1 MAILRSTQVQGKLE
15 VINNDLYV
23 TGSGKLIH
31 GNLAGTASVAE
42 GLDPTKD
49 IVIGSTEATHSLTV
63 NGDLKVT
70 GDVVY
75 TGTENLRVKD
85 KNIDLNV
92 DDKGNAASTR
102 AGADG
107 AGITVRA
114 TSATGQNEDV
124 KLVYDSTKNAWTSN
138 VPFDVTV
145 EGTVDSAKTAET
157 ASKVVHTLRNG
168 TGISTFTFDGSGE
181 ATVSVDDKYI
191 QGVKVTAATNAD
203 NATTAGTASKTVGKL
218 TAGDNVKF
226 ADAEGQAVTEFD
238 GSKNVTVKVD
248 LTGITT
254 NVTAVAEKVTAL
266 EEKVDATKAATD
278 SALATAKTELEGK
291 IDKKVSSVKP
301 GSAINVTG
309 TTTAPTVSVK
319 LAETQGNVQ
328 LDVTNGLK
336 ANLSADAA
344 LSTTSEN
351 PVQNKVVTEKINALW
366 EKQFPIS
373 VTAGAKDNT
382 YEFDGNEHIVTVNWT
397 AINGTASA
405 VSISD
410 GTTNKPAG
418 SGKNGSAT
426 FAKRS
431 QGTTKYTVTAT
442 IDGKT
447 YTADVSANAYLP
459 QFAGTSTAATAADL
473 NVVGLAIKQ
482 KSIKGEPGI
491 TVKAPTGGD
500 KYVWF
505 CVPSGVSISKVT
517 SAGFGTNLKTVET
530 KKATIGGKEY
540 SYNCYRGVGLQTT
553 AMTYVIS

>member
-15 VINNDLYV
+15 VIDNDLYV
-23 TGSGKLIH
+23 TGSGSLIH
-31 GNLAGTASVAE
+31 GNLAGKASVAE

-92 DDKGNAASTR
+92 DGAGNAASTR
-102 AGADG
+102 ADANG
-107 AGITVRA
+107 AGITVKA
-114 TSATGQNEDV
+114 TDGDV
-124 KLVYDSTKNAWTSN
+124 TLVYDHTKNAWTSN
-138 VPFDVTV
+138 VPFDVAV

-157 ASKVVHTLRNG
+157 ASKVAHTLSNG
-168 TGISTFTFDGSGE
+168 TGISTFTFDGSAE
-181 ATVSVDDKYI
+181 AVVSVDDAHI
-191 QGVKVTAATNAD
+191 QGVKVNAAANAD
-203 NATTAGTASKTVGKL
+203 TATTAETASKTVGKL
-218 TAGDNVKF
+218 TAAGDVKF
-226 ADAEGQAVTEFD
+226 TGAGGEPVTEFD

-248 LTGITT
+248 LTGITGS
-254 NVTAVAEKVTAL
+254 VTAVTEKVTTL
-266 EEKVDATKAATD
+266 EATVDANKTATD
-278 SALATAKTELEGK
+278 SALQGLEGK
-291 IDKKVSSVKP
+291 IDKKVSSINP

-309 TTTAPTVSVK
+309 TTTPTVSVK

-328 LDVTNGLK
+328 LDVTDGLK

-351 PVQNKVVTEKINALW
+351 PVQNKVVTEKINVLW

-382 YEFDGNEHIVTVNWT
+382 YEFDGNEHMVTVNWT

-418 SGKNGSAT
+418 SGKDGSVT
-426 FAKRS
+426 FTKSS
-431 QGTTKYTVTAT
+431 QGTTTYTVTAT
-442 IDGKT
+442 IDGKP
-447 YTADVSANAYLP
+447 YTATVYANAYLP

-473 NVVGLAIKQ
+473 NVVELAIKKQ
-482 KSIKGEPGI
+482 NLKAQQI
-491 TVKAPTGGD
+491 TVNAPTGED

-505 CVPSGVSISKVT
+505 CVPSRVTISKVT
-517 SAGFGTNLKTVET
+517 TAGFGVNLKTVET

>member
-15 VINNDLYV
+15 VIDNDLYV

-49 IVIGSTEATHSLTV
+49 IVIGSTAATHSLTV

-85 KNIDLNV
+85 KNIELNV
-92 DDKGNAASTR
+92 DGTGSAASNR
-102 AGADG
+102 VGADG
-107 AGITVRA
+107 AGITVKA
-114 TSATGQNEDV
+114 TDGDV
-124 KLVYDSTKNAWTSN
+124 TLVYDNTKKAWTSN
-138 VPFDVTV
+138 VPFDVKV

-157 ASKVVHTLRNG
+157 ASKVAHTLRNG
-168 TGISTFTFDGSGE
+168 TGISTFTFDGSNE
-181 ATVSVDDKYI
+181 AAVSVDDTYI
-191 QGVKVTAATNAD
+191 QGVKVNAATNAD

-226 ADAEGQAVTEFD
+226 TGAGGEPVTEFD
-238 GSKNVTVKVD
+238 GSKSVVVRVD
-248 LTGITT
+248 LTGVSGSVAA
-254 NVTAVAEKVTAL
+254 VTEKVTTL
-266 EEKVDATKAATD
+266 EAKVDANKVATD
-278 SALATAKTELEGK
+278 TALQGLEGK
-291 IDKKVSSVKP
+291 INGKVSSVNP

-309 TTTAPTVSVK
+309 TTTPTVSVK

-336 ANLSADAA
+336 ANLNADAA

-373 VTAGAKDNT
+373 VTAKAEGNT
-382 YEFDGNEHIVTVNWT
+382 YEFDGNEHTVTVKWE

-410 GTTNKPAG
+410 GTTSKPAG
-418 SGKNGSAT
+418 SGKNGSVT
-426 FAKRS
+426 FTKSS

-447 YTADVSANAYLP
+447 YTATVSANAYLP
-459 QFAGTSTAATAADL
+459 QFAGTSTAATVADL
-473 NVVGLAIKQ
+473 NVAGLAIKKQ
-482 KSIKGEPGI
+482 NLKAQQI
-491 TVKAPTGGD
+491 TVNAPTGED

-505 CVPSGVSISKVT
+505 CVPSGVTISKVT
-517 SAGFGTNLKTVET
+517 SAGFGVNLKTVET
-530 KKATIGGKEY
+530 KKATVGGKEY
-540 SYNCYRGVGLQTT
+540 NYSCYRGVGLQTT

>member
-15 VINNDLYV
+15 VIDNDLYV
-23 TGSGKLIH
+23 TGSGSLIH

-102 AGADG
+102 ADANR
-107 AGITVRA
+107 AGITVKA
-114 TSATGQNEDV
+114 TDGDV
-124 KLVYDSTKNAWTSN
+124 TLVYDDTKKAWTSN

-145 EGTVDSAKTAET
+145 GGTVDSAKTADT
-157 ASKVVHTLRNG
+157 ASRVAHTLKNG
-168 TGISTFTFDGSGE
+168 TGISTFTFDGSAE
-181 ATVSVDDKYI
+181 ATVSVDDTHI
-191 QGVKVTAATNAD
+191 QGVKVNAAENAD
-203 NATTAGTASKTVGKL
+203 NATTADTASKTVGKL

-226 ADAEGQAVTEFD
+226 TETGGQAVTEFD
-238 GSKNVTVKVD
+238 GSKNVTVNVD
-248 LTGITT
+248 LTG
-254 NVTAVAEKVTAL
+254 VSSSFAAVAEVVTAL
-266 EEKVDATKAATD
+266 DAKVDANKTATNT
-278 SALATAKTELEGK
+278 ALLGLEGK
-291 IDKKVSSVKP
+291 IDKKVSSVNP

-309 TTTAPTVSVK
+309 TTTTPTVSVK

-328 LDVTNGLK
+328 LDVTDGLK

-382 YEFDGNEHIVTVNWT
+382 YEFDGNGHLVTVNWT

-410 GTTNKPAG
+410 GTTSKPAG
-418 SGKNGSAT
+418 SGKNGSVT
-426 FAKRS
+426 FTKSS
-431 QGTTKYTVTAT
+431 QGTTTYTVTAT
-442 IDGKT
+442 IDGKP
-447 YTADVSANAYLP
+447 YTAKVSANAYLP

-473 NVVGLAIKQ
+473 NVVELAIKKQ
-482 KSIKGEPGI
+482 SIKGEPGI
-491 TVKAPTGGD
+491 TVNAPTGED

-505 CVPSGVSISKVT
+505 CVPSGVTISKVT

>member
-15 VINNDLYV
+15 VIDNDLYV
-23 TGSGKLIH
+23 TGSGSLIH

-49 IVIGSTEATHSLTV
+49 IVIGSTAATHSLTV

-85 KNIDLNV
+85 KNIELNV
-92 DDKGNAASTR
+92 DDTGSAASTR
-102 AGADG
+102 AGANG
-107 AGITVRA
+107 AGITVKA
-114 TSATGQNEDV
+114 TDGDV
-124 KLVYDSTKNAWTSN
+124 TLEYDDTKKAWTSN
-138 VPFDVTV
+138 VPFDVAV
-145 EGTVDSAKTAET
+145 GGTVDSAKTAET
-157 ASKVVHTLRNG
+157 ASKVAHTLKNG
-168 TGISTFTFDGSGE
+168 TGISTFTFDGSAE
-181 ATVSVDDKYI
+181 AMVSVDDTYI
-191 QGVKVTAATNAD
+191 QGVKVNAATNAD

-218 TAGDNVKF
+218 TAAGDVKF
-226 ADAEGQAVTEFD
+226 TDVEGQAVTEFD

-248 LTGITT
+248 LTG
-254 NVTAVAEKVTAL
+254 VTGDVAAVAEKVTTL
-266 EEKVDATKAATD
+266 EAKVDANKTAADT
-278 SALATAKTELEGK
+278 ALLGLEGK
-291 IDKKVSSVKP
+291 INEKVSSVNP

-309 TTTAPTVSVK
+309 TTTPTVSVK

-382 YEFDGNEHIVTVNWT
+382 YEFDGNEHLVTVNWT

-410 GTTNKPAG
+410 GTTSKPAG
-418 SGKNGSAT
+418 SGKNGSVT
-426 FAKRS
+426 FTKSS
-431 QGTTKYTVTAT
+431 QGTTTYTVTAT
-442 IDGKT
+442 IDGKP
-447 YTADVSANAYLP
+447 YTAKVSANAYLP

-473 NVVGLAIKQ
+473 NVVGLAIKKQ
-482 KSIKGEPGI
+482 NIKGQI
-491 TVKAPTGGD
+491 TVNAPTGED
-500 KYVWF
+500 KYIWF
-505 CVPSGVSISKVT
+505 CVPSGVTISKVT

-530 KKATIGGKEY
+530 KKATVGGKEY
-540 SYNCYRGVGLQTT
+540 NYSCYRGVGLQTT
-553 AMTYVIS
+553 AMTYEIS

>member
-75 TGTENLRVKD
+75 TGAENLRVKD

-107 AGITVRA
+107 AGITVKA
-114 TSATGQNEDV
+114 TDGDV
-124 KLVYDSTKNAWTSN
+124 TLVYDHTKNAWTSN

-157 ASKVVHTLRNG
+157 ASKVAHTLKNG
-168 TGISTFTFDGSGE
+168 TGISNFTFDGSAE
-181 ATVSVDDKYI
+181 ATVSVNDTYI
-191 QGVKVTAATNAD
+191 QGVKVNAAANAD
-203 NATTAGTASKTVGKL
+203 TATTAGTASKTVGKL
-218 TAGDNVKF
+218 TAAGDVKF
-226 ADAEGQAVTEFD
+226 TDTEGQAVTEFD

-248 LTGITT
+248 LKGVTDS
-254 NVTAVAEKVTAL
+254 VTAVTEKVTTL
-266 EEKVDATKAATD
+266 EAKVDANKTATD
-278 SALATAKTELEGK
+278 TALLGLEDK
-291 IDKKVSSVKP
+291 INEKVSSVNP

-309 TTTAPTVSVK
+309 TTTPTVSVK

-382 YEFDGNEHIVTVNWT
+382 YEFDGNEHMVTVNWT

-410 GTTNKPAG
+410 GTTSKPAG

-426 FAKRS
+426 FTKSS
-431 QGTTKYTVTAT
+431 QGTTTYTVTAT
-442 IDGKT
+442 IDGKP
-447 YTADVSANAYLP
+447 YTAKVSANAYLP

-473 NVVGLAIKQ
+473 NVVGLAIKKQ
-482 KSIKGEPGI
+482 NLKAQQI
-491 TVKAPTGGD
+491 TVNAPTGED

-505 CVPSGVSISKVT
+505 CVPSGVTISKVT
-517 SAGFGTNLKTVET
+517 SAGFGVNLKTVET
-530 KKATIGGKEY
+530 KKATVGGKEY
-540 SYNCYRGVGLQTT
+540 NYSCYRGVGLQTT

>member
-15 VINNDLYV
+15 VIDNDLYV

-102 AGADG
+102 AGANG

-114 TSATGQNEDV
+114 TDGDV
-124 KLVYDSTKNAWTSN
+124 TLVYDNTKNAWTSN

-157 ASKVVHTLRNG
+157 ASKVAHTLKNG
-168 TGISTFTFDGSGE
+168 TGISTFTFDGSAE
-181 ATVSVDDKYI
+181 ATVSVDDAHI
-191 QGVKVTAATNAD
+191 RGVKVDAATNAD
-203 NATTAGTASKTVGKL
+203 NATTAETASKTVGKL
-218 TAGDNVKF
+218 KAAGDVKF
-226 ADAEGQAVTEFD
+226 TDAGGQAVTEFD
-238 GSKNVTVKVD
+238 GSKDVTVKVD
-248 LTGITT
+248 LTDVSGS
-254 NVTAVAEKVTAL
+254 VATVAGDVAAL
-266 EEKVDATKAATD
+266 EAKVDANKTATD
-278 SALATAKTELEGK
+278 TALLGLEGK
-291 IDKKVSSVKP
+291 IDKKVSSVNP
-301 GSAINVTG
+301 GSAISVTG
-309 TTTAPTVSVK
+309 TTTPTVSVK

-366 EKQFPIS
+366 EQQFPIS

-418 SGKNGSAT
+418 SGKNGSVT
-426 FAKRS
+426 FTKSS
-431 QGTTKYTVTAT
+431 QGTTTYTVTAT
-442 IDGKT
+442 IDGKP
-447 YTADVSANAYLP
+447 YTATVSANAYLP

-473 NVVGLAIKQ
+473 NVVGLAIKKQ
-482 KSIKGEPGI
+482 NLKAQQI
-491 TVKAPTGGD
+491 TVNAPTGED

-505 CVPSGVSISKVT
+505 CVPSGVTISKVT
-517 SAGFGTNLKTVET
+517 SAGFGVNLKTVET
-530 KKATIGGKEY
+530 KKATVGGKEY
-540 SYNCYRGVGLQTT
+540 NYSCYRGVGLQTT

>member
-15 VINNDLYV
+15 VIDNDLYV

-92 DDKGNAASTR
+92 DDKGNAAGTR
-102 AGADG
+102 AQANG
-107 AGITVRA
+107 AGITVKA
-114 TSATGQNEDV
+114 TDGDV
-124 KLVYDSTKNAWTSN
+124 TLVYDNTKKAWTSN

-145 EGTVDSAKTAET
+145 GGTVDSAKTAET
-157 ASKVVHTLRNG
+157 ASKVEHTLKNG
-168 TGISTFTFDGSGE
+168 TGISTFTFDGSAE
-181 ATVSVDDKYI
+181 ATVSVDDTYI
-191 QGVKVTAATNAD
+191 QGVKVDAAGNAD
-203 NATTAGTASKTVGKL
+203 TATTAGTASKTVGKL
-218 TAGDNVKF
+218 KPAGDVKF
-226 ADAEGQAVTEFD
+226 TGADGQAVTEFD

-248 LTGITT
+248 LTG
-254 NVTAVAEKVTAL
+254 VSGSVAAVAGKVTTL
-266 EEKVDATKAATD
+266 EEKVDANKSATD
-278 SALATAKTELEGK
+278 TALQTLEGK
-291 IDKKVSSVKP
+291 IDNKVGSVKP

-309 TTTAPTVSVK
+309 TTTAPIVSVK

-373 VTAGAKDNT
+373 VTASAKDNT
-382 YEFDGNEHIVTVNWT
+382 YEFDGNEHTVTVNWT

-410 GTTNKPAG
+410 GTTSKPAG
-418 SGKNGSAT
+418 SGKNGSVT
-426 FAKRS
+426 FTKSS
-431 QGTTKYTVTAT
+431 QGTTTYTVTAT
-442 IDGKT
+442 IDGKP
-447 YTADVSANAYLP
+447 YTATVSANAYLP

-473 NVVGLAIKQ
+473 NITGLAIKRRN
-482 KSIKGEPGI
+482 IKEGQI
-491 TVKAPTGGD
+491 TVNAPTGED

-505 CVPSGVSISKVT
+505 CVPSGVTISKVT
-517 SAGFGTNLKTVET
+517 SAGFGANLKTVET

>member
-15 VINNDLYV
+15 VIDNDLYV
-23 TGSGKLIH
+23 TGSGSLIH

-49 IVIGSTEATHSLTV
+49 IVIGSTAATHSLTV

-102 AGADG
+102 ADANG
-107 AGITVRA
+107 AGITVKA
-114 TSATGQNEDV
+114 TDGNVT
-124 KLVYDSTKNAWTSN
+124 LVYDHTKNAWTSN

-157 ASKVVHTLRNG
+157 ASKVAHTLKNG
-168 TGISTFTFDGSGE
+168 TGISTFTFDGSAE
-181 ATVSVDDKYI
+181 ATVSVDDSHI
-191 QGVKVTAATNAD
+191 QGIKVNAAKNAD

-218 TAGDNVKF
+218 KPAGDVKF
-226 ADAEGQAVTEFD
+226 TDADEQAVTEFD
-238 GSKNVTVKVD
+238 GSKDVTVKVD
-248 LTGITT
+248 LTDISGS
-254 NVTAVAEKVTAL
+254 VAAVAGKVTTL
-266 EEKVDATKAATD
+266 EAKVDENKAATD
-278 SALATAKTELEGK
+278 TALQGLEGE
-291 IDKKVSSVKP
+291 INGKVSSVKP

-309 TTTAPTVSVK
+309 TTTPTVSVK

-382 YEFDGNEHIVTVNWT
+382 YEFDGNEHLVTVNWT

-418 SGKNGSAT
+418 SGKNGSVT
-426 FAKRS
+426 FTKSS
-431 QGTTKYTVTAT
+431 QGTTTYTVTAT
-442 IDGKT
+442 IDGKS
-447 YTADVSANAYLP
+447 YTAKVSANAYLP

-473 NVVGLAIKQ
+473 NITGLAVKKQ
-482 KSIKGEPGI
+482 NLKVQQI
-491 TVKAPTGGD
+491 TVNAPTGED

-505 CVPSGVSISKVT
+505 CVPSGVTISKVT
-517 SAGFGTNLKTVET
+517 SAGFGVNLKTVET
-530 KKATIGGKEY
+530 KKATIGRNEY
-540 SYNCYRGVGLQTT
+540 SYSCYRGVGLQTT

>member
-15 VINNDLYV
+15 VIDNDLYV

-92 DDKGNAASTR
+92 DDKGSAASTR
-102 AGADG
+102 ADADG
-107 AGITVRA
+107 AGITVKA
-114 TSATGQNEDV
+114 TDGDV
-124 KLVYDSTKNAWTSN
+124 TLVYDHAKNAWTSN
-138 VPFDVTV
+138 VPFDVAV

-157 ASKVVHTLRNG
+157 ASKVAHTLRNG
-168 TGISTFTFDGSGE
+168 TGISTFTFDGSAE
-181 ATVSVDDKYI
+181 ATVSVDDAHIK
-191 QGVKVTAATNAD
+191 GVKVDAAANAD
-203 NATTAGTASKTVGKL
+203 NATTAETASKTVGKL
-218 TAGDNVKF
+218 TAEGDVKF
-226 ADAEGQAVTEFD
+226 TGADGQAVTEFD

-248 LTGITT
+248 LTGVSGSVAAVTEKITT
-254 NVTAVAEKVTAL
+254 L
-266 EEKVDATKAATD
+266 EAKVDANKAATD
-278 SALATAKTELEGK
+278 TALQGLEGK
-291 IDKKVSSVKP
+291 INGKVSSINP

-309 TTTAPTVSVK
+309 TTTTPTVSVK

-328 LDVTNGLK
+328 LDVTDGLK

-382 YEFDGNEHIVTVNWT
+382 YEFDGNEHLVTVNWT

-410 GTTNKPAG
+410 GTTSTPAG

-426 FAKRS
+426 FTKSS
-431 QGTTKYTVTAT
+431 QGTTTYTVTAT

-447 YTADVSANAYLP
+447 YEAKVSANAYLP

-482 KSIKGEPGI
+482 KSIKGQI
-491 TVKAPTGGD
+491 TVNAPTGED

-505 CVPSGVSISKVT
+505 CVPSGVTISKVT

-553 AMTYVIS
+553 AMTYEIS

>member
-15 VINNDLYV
+15 VIDNDLYV

-102 AGADG
+102 AGANG
-107 AGITVRA
+107 AGITVKA
-114 TSATGQNEDV
+114 TSADGQNEDV
-124 KLVYDSTKNAWTSN
+124 TLVYDSTKNAWTSN
-138 VPFDVTV
+138 VPFDVAV

-157 ASKVVHTLRNG
+157 ASKVAHTLKNG
-168 TGISTFTFDGSGE
+168 TGISTFTFDGSAE
-181 ATVSVDDKYI
+181 ATVLVDDTYI
-191 QGVKVTAATNAD
+191 QGIKVNAAENAD

-218 TAGDNVKF
+218 KAAGDVKF
-226 ADAEGQAVTEFD
+226 TDAGGQAVTEFD
-238 GSKNVTVKVD
+238 GSKDVTVKVD
-248 LTGITT
+248 LTGVSGSVAA
-254 NVTAVAEKVTAL
+254 VTEKVTTL
-266 EEKVDATKAATD
+266 EAKVDANKAATD
-278 SALATAKTELEGK
+278 TALQGLDGK
-291 IDKKVSSVKP
+291 INEKVGSINP

-309 TTTAPTVSVK
+309 TTTPTVSVK

-328 LDVTNGLK
+328 LDVTDGLK

-382 YEFDGNEHIVTVNWT
+382 YEFDGSEHLVTVNWT
-397 AINGTASA
+397 AVNGTASA

-410 GTTNKPAG
+410 GTTSKPAG
-418 SGKNGSAT
+418 SGKNGSIT
-426 FAKRS
+426 FKKSS
-431 QGTTKYTVTAT
+431 QGTTTYTVTAT

-447 YTADVSANAYLP
+447 YTANASANAYLP

-473 NVVGLAIKQ
+473 NITGLAVKKQ
-482 KSIKGEPGI
+482 NLKAQQI
-491 TVKAPTGGD
+491 TVNAPTGED

-505 CVPSGVSISKVT
+505 CVPSGVTISKVT
-517 SAGFGTNLKTVET
+517 SAGFEANLKTVET
-530 KKATIGGKEY
+530 KKATIGGQEY
-540 SYNCYRGVGLQTT
+540 SYSCYRGVGLQTT

>member
-1 MAILRSTQVQGKLE
+1 M
-15 VINNDLYV
+15 YV
-23 TGSGKLIH
+23 TGSGSLIH
-31 GNLAGTASVAE
+31 GNLAGKASVAE

-92 DDKGNAASTR
+92 DGAGNAASTR
-102 AGADG
+102 ADANG
-107 AGITVRA
+107 AGITVKA
-114 TSATGQNEDV
+114 TDGDV
-124 KLVYDSTKNAWTSN
+124 TLVYDHTKNAWTSN
-138 VPFDVTV
+138 VPFDVAV

-157 ASKVVHTLRNG
+157 ASKVAHTLSNG
-168 TGISTFTFDGSGE
+168 TGISTFTFDGSAD
-181 ATVSVDDKYI
+181 ATVQVDDSHIKGI
-191 QGVKVTAATNAD
+191 KVTNAENAD

-218 TAGDNVKF
+218 TAAGDVKF
-226 ADAEGQAVTEFD
+226 TDAEGQAVTEFD

-248 LTGITT
+248 LKG
-254 NVTAVAEKVTAL
+254 VTDSVAAVTEKVTTL
-266 EEKVDATKAATD
+266 EEKVDANKTAAD
-278 SALATAKTELEGK
+278 SALQGLEGK
-291 IDKKVSSVKP
+291 INEKVSSVNP

-309 TTTAPTVSVK
+309 TTTPTVSVK

-328 LDVTNGLK
+328 LDVTDGLK

-373 VTAGAKDNT
+373 VTAGATGNT
-382 YEFDGNEHIVTVNWT
+382 YEFDGNEHTVTVNWT

-410 GTTNKPAG
+410 GTTSKPAG
-418 SGKNGSAT
+418 SGKNGSVT
-426 FAKRS
+426 FTKSS
-431 QGTTKYTVTAT
+431 QGTTTYTVTAT
-442 IDGKT
+442 IDGKS
-447 YTADVSANAYLP
+447 YTAKVSANAWLP

-473 NVVGLAIKQ
+473 NITGLAIKQ
-482 KSIKGEPGI
+482 QNIKAQI
-491 TVKAPTGGD
+491 TVNAPTGED

-505 CVPSGVSISKVT
+505 CVPSGVTISKVT
-517 SAGFGTNLKTVET
+517 SAGFGVNLKTVET

>member
-15 VINNDLYV
+15 VIDNDLYV
-23 TGSGKLIH
+23 TGSGSLIH
-31 GNLAGTASVAE
+31 GNLAGKASVAE

-92 DDKGNAASTR
+92 DGAGNAASTR
-102 AGADG
+102 ADANG
-107 AGITVRA
+107 AGITVKA
-114 TSATGQNEDV
+114 TDGDV
-124 KLVYDSTKNAWTSN
+124 TLVYDHTKNAWTSN

-145 EGTVDSAKTAET
+145 EGTVDRAKTAET
-157 ASKVVHTLRNG
+157 ASKVAHTLSNG
-168 TGISTFTFDGSGE
+168 TGISTFTFDGSAD
-181 ATVSVDDKYI
+181 ATVQVDDSYI
-191 QGVKVTAATNAD
+191 KGIKVTNAENAD

-218 TAGDNVKF
+218 TAAGDVKF
-226 ADAEGQAVTEFD
+226 TGAGGEPVTEFD

-248 LTGITT
+248 LTG
-254 NVTAVAEKVTAL
+254 VTDSVATVTEKVTTL
-266 EEKVDATKAATD
+266 EAKIDENKTATD
-278 SALATAKTELEGK
+278 SALQGLEGK
-291 IDKKVSSVKP
+291 INKKVDSVKP

-309 TTTAPTVSVK
+309 TTTPVVSVK

-373 VTAGAKDNT
+373 VTAEAKDNT
-382 YEFDGNEHIVTVNWT
+382 YEFDGNDHTVTVKWT

-418 SGKNGSAT
+418 SGKNGSVT
-426 FAKRS
+426 FTKSS
-431 QGTTKYTVTAT
+431 QGTTTYTVTAT
-442 IDGKT
+442 IDGKS
-447 YTADVSANAYLP
+447 YTAKVSANAWLP

-473 NVVGLAIKQ
+473 NITGLAIKRQ
-482 KSIKGEPGI
+482 NIKAQI
-491 TVKAPTGGD
+491 TVNAPTGED

-505 CVPSGVSISKVT
+505 CVPSGVTISKVT
-517 SAGFGTNLKTVET
+517 SAGFGVNLKTVET

>member
-15 VINNDLYV
+15 VIDNDLYV
-23 TGSGKLIH
+23 TGSGSLIH

-102 AGADG
+102 ADANG
-107 AGITVRA
+107 AGITVKA
-114 TSATGQNEDV
+114 TDGDV
-124 KLVYDSTKNAWTSN
+124 TLVYDHTKNAWTSN

-157 ASKVVHTLRNG
+157 ASKVAHTLRNG
-168 TGISTFTFDGSGE
+168 AGISTFTFDGSAE
-181 ATVSVDDKYI
+181 AVVSVDDTHI
-191 QGVKVTAATNAD
+191 QGVKVNAATNAD
-203 NATTAGTASKTVGKL
+203 NATTAETASKTVGKL
-218 TAGDNVKF
+218 TAEGDVKF
-226 ADAEGQAVTEFD
+226 TDAEGQAVTEFD

-248 LTGITT
+248 LKG
-254 NVTAVAEKVTAL
+254 VTDSVAAVAGKVTTL
-266 EEKVDATKAATD
+266 EEKVDANKTAAD
-278 SALATAKTELEGK
+278 NALTELEGK
-291 IDKKVSSVKP
+291 IDKKVSSINP
-301 GSAINVTG
+301 GSAISVTG
-309 TTTAPTVSVK
+309 TTTPTVSVK

-382 YEFDGNEHIVTVNWT
+382 YEFDGNEHLVTVNWT

-410 GTTNKPAG
+410 GTTSKPAG
-418 SGKNGSAT
+418 SGKNGSVT
-426 FAKRS
+426 FTKSS
-431 QGTTKYTVTAT
+431 QGTTTYTVTAT
-442 IDGKT
+442 IDGKP
-447 YTADVSANAYLP
+447 YTAKVSANAYLP

-473 NVVGLAIKQ
+473 NITGLAIKKQ
-482 KSIKGEPGI
+482 NLKAQQI
-491 TVKAPTGGD
+491 TVNAPTGED

-505 CVPSGVSISKVT
+505 CVPSGVTISKVT
-517 SAGFGTNLKTVET
+517 SAGFGVNLKTVET

>member
-15 VINNDLYV
+15 VIDNDLYV
-23 TGSGKLIH
+23 TGSGSLIH
-31 GNLAGTASVAE
+31 GNLAGKASVAE

-92 DDKGNAASTR
+92 DGTGSAASTR
-102 AGADG
+102 AGANG
-107 AGITVRA
+107 AGITVKA
-114 TSATGQNEDV
+114 TDGDV
-124 KLVYDSTKNAWTSN
+124 TLVYDHAKNAWTSN

-145 EGTVDSAKTAET
+145 EGTVDRAKTAET
-157 ASKVVHTLRNG
+157 ASKVAHTLKSG
-168 TGISTFTFDGSGE
+168 SGISTFTFDGSAE
-181 ATVSVDDKYI
+181 ATVAVDDTYI
-191 QGVKVTAATNAD
+191 QGIKVNAAANAD
-203 NATTAGTASKTVGKL
+203 NATTAGTANKTVGKL
-218 TAGDNVKF
+218 AAGDNVEF
-226 ADAEGQAVTEFD
+226 ADAEGQPVTEFD

-248 LTGITT
+248 LTG
-254 NVTAVAEKVTAL
+254 VSGSVAAVAGKVTTL
-266 EEKVDATKAATD
+266 EAKVDANKTAAD
-278 SALATAKTELEGK
+278 NALTELEGK
-291 IDKKVSSVKP
+291 INKKVDSVKP

-309 TTTAPTVSVK
+309 TTTPTVSVK

-382 YEFDGNEHIVTVNWT
+382 YEFDGNEHLVTVNWT
-397 AINGTASA
+397 AENGTASA

-410 GTTNKPAG
+410 GTTSKPAG
-418 SGKNGSAT
+418 SGKNGSVT
-426 FAKRS
+426 FTKSS

-442 IDGKT
+442 IDGKS
-447 YTADVSANAYLP
+447 YTATVSANAYLP
-459 QFAGTSTAATAADL
+459 QFAGTSTAATVADL
-473 NVVGLAIKQ
+473 NVAGLAIKKQ
-482 KSIKGEPGI
+482 NLKAQQI
-491 TVKAPTGGD
+491 TVNAPTGED

-505 CVPSGVSISKVT
+505 CVPSGVTISKVT
-517 SAGFGTNLKTVET
+517 SAGFGVNLKTVET

-540 SYNCYRGVGLQTT
+540 SYSCYRGVGLQTT

>member
-15 VINNDLYV
+15 VIDNDLYV
-23 TGSGKLIH
+23 TGSGSLIH

-49 IVIGSTEATHSLTV
+49 IVIGSTAATHSLTV

-85 KNIDLNV
+85 KNIELNV
-92 DDKGNAASTR
+92 DDTGSAASTR
-102 AGADG
+102 ADADG
-107 AGITVRA
+107 AGITVKA
-114 TSATGQNEDV
+114 TDGDV
-124 KLVYDSTKNAWTSN
+124 TLVYDHTKNAWTSN

-145 EGTVDSAKTAET
+145 GGTVDSAKTAET
-157 ASKVVHTLRNG
+157 ASKVAHTLKNG
-168 TGISTFTFDGSGE
+168 TGISTFTFDGSAE
-181 ATVSVDDKYI
+181 AIVSVDDAHI
-191 QGVKVTAATNAD
+191 QGVKVDAAANAD
-203 NATTAGTASKTVGKL
+203 NATTAETASKTVGKL
-218 TAGDNVKF
+218 TAAGDVKF
-226 ADAEGQAVTEFD
+226 TDAEGQPVTEFD
-238 GSKNVTVKVD
+238 GSKNVKVKVD
-248 LTGITT
+248 LTGVSGSVAA
-254 NVTAVAEKVTAL
+254 VTEKVTTMEA
-266 EEKVDATKAATD
+266 KVDANKTAAEE
-278 SALATAKTELEGK
+278 ALATAKTELDGK
-291 IDKKVSSVKP
+291 INEKVGSVKP

-309 TTTAPTVSVK
+309 TTTPTVSVK

-328 LDVTNGLK
+328 LDVTDGLK
-336 ANLSADAA
+336 ANLNADAA

-373 VTAGAKDNT
+373 VTASATGNT
-382 YEFDGNEHIVTVNWT
+382 YEFDGNEHKVTVNWT

-410 GTTNKPAG
+410 GTTSKPAG
-418 SGKNGSAT
+418 SGKNGSVT
-426 FAKRS
+426 FNKSS
-431 QGTTKYTVTAT
+431 QGTTTYTVTAT
-442 IDGKT
+442 IDGKP
-447 YTADVSANAYLP
+447 YTAKVSANAYLP

-473 NVVGLAIKQ
+473 NVVGLAIKKQ
-482 KSIKGEPGI
+482 NLKAQQI
-491 TVKAPTGGD
+491 TVNAPTGED

-505 CVPSGVSISKVT
+505 CVPSGVTISKVT
-517 SAGFGTNLKTVET
+517 SAGFGVNLKTVET

>member
-15 VINNDLYV
+15 VIDNDLYV

-102 AGADG
+102 ADANG
-107 AGITVRA
+107 AGITVKA
-114 TSATGQNEDV
+114 TDGDV
-124 KLVYDSTKNAWTSN
+124 TLEYDHTKNAWTSN
-138 VPFDVTV
+138 VPFDVAV

-157 ASKVVHTLRNG
+157 ASKVAHTLKNG
-168 TGISTFTFDGSGE
+168 TGISTFTFDGSAE
-181 ATVSVDDKYI
+181 ATVSVDDTYI
-191 QGVKVTAATNAD
+191 QGIKVNAAKDAD

-218 TAGDNVKF
+218 AAGDNVEF
-226 ADAEGQAVTEFD
+226 ADADGQAVTEFD

-248 LTGITT
+248 LTG
-254 NVTAVAEKVTAL
+254 VSGSVAAVAGDVAAL
-266 EEKVDATKAATD
+266 EAKVDANKAATD
-278 SALATAKTELEGK
+278 TALQGLEGK
-291 IDKKVSSVKP
+291 IDKKVSSVNP

-309 TTTAPTVSVK
+309 TTTTPTVSVK

-328 LDVTNGLK
+328 LDVTDGLK

-382 YEFDGNEHIVTVNWT
+382 YEFDGNEHQITVNWT

-418 SGKNGSAT
+418 SGKNGSVT
-426 FAKRS
+426 FTKSS
-431 QGTTKYTVTAT
+431 QGTTTYTVTAT
-442 IDGKT
+442 IDGKS
-447 YTADVSANAYLP
+447 YTAKVSANAYLP

-473 NVVGLAIKQ
+473 NITGLAVKKQ
-482 KSIKGEPGI
+482 NLKAQQI
-491 TVKAPTGGD
+491 TVNAPTGED

-505 CVPSGVSISKVT
+505 CVPSGVTISKVT
-517 SAGFGTNLKTVET
+517 SAGFGVNLKTVET

>member
-15 VINNDLYV
+15 VIDNDLYV

-92 DDKGNAASTR
+92 DDTGSPASTR

-107 AGITVRA
+107 AGITVKA
-114 TSATGQNEDV
+114 TDGDV
-124 KLVYDSTKNAWTSN
+124 TLVYDNTKKAWTSN

-145 EGTVDSAKTAET
+145 GGTVDSAKTAET
-157 ASKVVHTLRNG
+157 ASKVAHTLKNG
-168 TGISTFTFDGSGE
+168 TGISTFTFDGSAE
-181 ATVSVDDKYI
+181 ATVSVDDTHI
-191 QGVKVTAATNAD
+191 QGVKVNAAFNAD

-218 TAGDNVKF
+218 TAAGDVKF
-226 ADAEGQAVTEFD
+226 TDAEGQAVTEFD

-248 LTGITT
+248 LKG
-254 NVTAVAEKVTAL
+254 VTDSVAAVTEKVTTL
-266 EEKVDATKAATD
+266 EEKVDANKTAAD
-278 SALATAKTELEGK
+278 SALETTKTELEGK
-291 IDKKVSSVKP
+291 INKKVDSVKP

-373 VTAGAKDNT
+373 VTAKAEGNS
-382 YEFDGNEHIVTVNWT
+382 YEFDGNEHTVTVNWT

-473 NVVGLAIKQ
+473 NITGLAIKKQ
-482 KSIKGEPGI
+482 NLKAQQI
-491 TVKAPTGGD
+491 TVNAPTGED

-505 CVPSGVSISKVT
+505 CVPSGVTISKVT
-517 SAGFGTNLKTVET
+517 SAGFGVNLKTVET

-540 SYNCYRGVGLQTT
+540 SYSCYRGVGLQTT

>member
-15 VINNDLYV
+15 VIDNDLYV

-49 IVIGSTEATHSLTV
+49 IVIGSTAATHSLTV

-92 DDKGNAASTR
+92 DDKGNAASNK

-107 AGITVRA
+107 AGITVK
-114 TSATGQNEDV
+114 TTDGDV
-124 KLVYDSTKNAWTSN
+124 TLVYDHTKNAWTSN

-145 EGTVDSAKTAET
+145 GGTVDSAKTAET
-157 ASKVVHTLRNG
+157 ASKVAHTLKSG
-168 TGISTFTFDGSGE
+168 SGISNFTFDGSAE
-181 ATVSVDDKYI
+181 AIVSVDDTYI
-191 QGVKVTAATNAD
+191 QGIKVNAAKDAD

-218 TAGDNVKF
+218 TAGDNVEF
-226 ADAEGQAVTEFD
+226 TAGGQAVTEFD
-238 GSKNVTVKVD
+238 GSKDVTVKVD
-248 LTGITT
+248 LTG
-254 NVTAVAEKVTAL
+254 VTGDIATIEEVVTGIND
-266 EEKVDATKAATD
+266 KVDANKTATD
-278 SALATAKTELEGK
+278 TALLGLEGK
-291 IDKKVSSVKP
+291 VNKKVDSVGA
-301 GSAINVTG
+301 GSAIAVGG
-309 TTTAPTVSVK
+309 TATAPTVSVK

-328 LDVTNGLK
+328 LDVTDGLK

-410 GTTNKPAG
+410 GTTSKPAG
-418 SGKNGSAT
+418 SGKNGSVT
-426 FAKRS
+426 FKKSS
-431 QGTTKYTVTAT
+431 QGTTTYTVTAT
-442 IDGKT
+442 IDGKS
-447 YTADVSANAYLP
+447 YTAKASANAYLP
-459 QFAGTSTAATAADL
+459 QFAGTSTAATVADL
-473 NVVGLAIKQ
+473 NVAGLAIKKQ
-482 KSIKGEPGI
+482 SIKGQI
-491 TVKAPTGGD
+491 TVNAPTGED

-505 CVPSGVSISKVT
+505 CVPSGVTISKVT
-517 SAGFGTNLKTVET
+517 SAGFGVNLKTVET
-530 KKATIGGKEY
+530 KKATIGGQEY
-540 SYNCYRGVGLQTT
+540 SYSCYRGVGLQTT

>member
-15 VINNDLYV
+15 VIDNDLYV

-85 KNIDLNV
+85 KNIELNV
-92 DDKGNAASTR
+92 DDTGSAASTR
-102 AGADG
+102 AGANG
-107 AGITVRA
+107 AGITVKA
-114 TSATGQNEDV
+114 TDGDV
-124 KLVYDSTKNAWTSN
+124 TLVYDDTKKAWTSN
-138 VPFDVTV
+138 VPFDVAV
-145 EGTVDSAKTAET
+145 GGTVDSAKTAET
-157 ASKVVHTLRNG
+157 ASKVAHTLSNG
-168 TGISTFTFDGSGE
+168 TGISTFTFDGSAE
-181 ATVSVDDKYI
+181 ATVSVDDTHI
-191 QGVKVTAATNAD
+191 QGIKVNAATSAD

-218 TAGDNVKF
+218 TAAGDDIKLT
-226 ADAEGQAVTEFD
+226 DTGGQPVTEFD
-238 GSKNVTVKVD
+238 GSKDVAVKVD
-248 LTGITT
+248 L
-254 NVTAVAEKVTAL
+254 AVVEEAL
-266 EEKVDATKAATD
+266 EGINDKVDANKRFTD
-278 SALATAKTELEGK
+278 TALLTLESELN
-291 IDKKVSSVKP
+291 KKVVGINP

-309 TTTAPTVSVK
+309 TTTPTVSVK

-328 LDVTNGLK
+328 LDVTDGLK

-373 VTAGAKDNT
+373 VTASATGST
-382 YEFDGNEHIVTVNWT
+382 YEFDGNEHTVTVGWE

-410 GTTNKPAG
+410 GTTSQPAG
-418 SGKNGSAT
+418 SGKNGSVT
-426 FAKRS
+426 FTKSS
-431 QGTTKYTVTAT
+431 QGTTTYTVTAT

-447 YTADVSANAYLP
+447 YTANASANAYLP

-482 KSIKGEPGI
+482 RSIKGEPGI
-491 TVKAPTGGD
+491 TVNAPTGED

-505 CVPSGVSISKVT
+505 CVPSGVTISKVT
-517 SAGFGTNLKTVET
+517 SAGFGVNLKTVET
-530 KKATIGGKEY
+530 KKATIGGREY

>member
-15 VINNDLYV
+15 VIDNDLYV
-23 TGSGKLIH
+23 TGSGSLIH

-49 IVIGSTEATHSLTV
+49 IVIGSTAATHSLTV

-107 AGITVRA
+107 AGITVKA
-114 TSATGQNEDV
+114 TDGDV
-124 KLVYDSTKNAWTSN
+124 NLVYDHTKNAWTSN

-157 ASKVVHTLRNG
+157 ASKVVHTLKNG
-168 TGISTFTFDGSGE
+168 TGISTFTFDGSAE
-181 ATVSVDDKYI
+181 ATVSVDDAHI
-191 QGVKVTAATNAD
+191 RGVKVDAATNAD
-203 NATTAGTASKTVGKL
+203 NATTAETASKTVGKL
-218 TAGDNVKF
+218 KAAGDVKF
-226 ADAEGQAVTEFD
+226 TDAGGQAVTEFD
-238 GSKNVTVKVD
+238 GSKDVTVKVD
-248 LTGITT
+248 LTDVSGS
-254 NVTAVAEKVTAL
+254 VATVAGDVAAL
-266 EEKVDATKAATD
+266 EAKVDANKAATD
-278 SALATAKTELEGK
+278 TALQGLEGK
-291 IDKKVSSVKP
+291 INGKVSSVNP

-309 TTTAPTVSVK
+309 TTTTPTVSVK

-373 VTAGAKDNT
+373 VTAKAEGNT
-382 YEFDGNEHIVTVNWT
+382 YEFDGNEHTVTVKWE

-410 GTTNKPAG
+410 GTTSKPAG

-426 FAKRS
+426 FTKSS

-447 YTADVSANAYLP
+447 YTANASANAYLP
-459 QFAGTSTAATAADL
+459 QFAGTSTAATVADL
-473 NVVGLAIKQ
+473 NVAGLAIKKQ
-482 KSIKGEPGI
+482 SIKGQI
-491 TVKAPTGGD
+491 TVNAPTGED

-505 CVPSGVSISKVT
+505 CVPSGVTISKVT
-517 SAGFGTNLKTVET
+517 SAGFGVNLKTVET
-530 KKATIGGKEY
+530 KKATVGGKEY
-540 SYNCYRGVGLQTT
+540 NYSCYRGVGLQTT

>member
-15 VINNDLYV
+15 VIDNDLYV

-75 TGTENLRVKD
+75 TGTQNLRVKD
-85 KNIDLNV
+85 KNIELNV
-92 DDKGNAASTR
+92 DDKGNAASDRT
-102 AGADG
+102 GADG
-107 AGITVRA
+107 AGITVKA
-114 TSATGQNEDV
+114 TSANGQNEDV
-124 KLVYDSTKNAWTSN
+124 KFYYDPTAGETGAWKSN
-138 VPFDVTV
+138 VPFGVTI
-145 EGTVDSAKTAET
+145 EGSVANAEYATTAGT
-157 ASKVVHTLRNG
+157 ASTANKVANKLISG
-168 TGISTFTFDGSGE
+168 SGIKSFEFDGSAE
-181 ATVSVDDKYI
+181 ATVLVDDTYI
-191 QGVKVTAATNAD
+191 QRIKVNAATNAD

-218 TAGDNVKF
+218 TAAGDYIKLT
-226 ADAEGQAVTEFD
+226 DTGGQPVTEFD
-238 GSKNVTVKVD
+238 GSKDVAVKVD
-248 LTGITT
+248 LTIVEEVVTGIDD
-254 NVTAVAEKVTAL
+254 KVDNNKRLTDTAL
-266 EEKVDATKAATD
+266 LT
-278 SALATAKTELEGK
+278 LEGELN
-291 IDKKVSSVKP
+291 KKVVGINP

-309 TTTAPTVSVK
+309 TTTTPTVSVK

-328 LDVTNGLK
+328 LDVTDGLK
-336 ANLSADAA
+336 ASLNADAA

-373 VTAGAKDNT
+373 VTASATGNT
-382 YEFDGNEHIVTVNWT
+382 YEFDGNEHTVTVNWT

-410 GTTNKPAG
+410 GTTSKPAG
-418 SGKNGSAT
+418 SGKNGSVT
-426 FAKRS
+426 FTKSS
-431 QGTTKYTVTAT
+431 QGTTTYTVTAT

-447 YTADVSANAYLP
+447 YTANASANAWLP
-459 QFAGTSTAATAADL
+459 QFAGTSTAATVADL

-482 KSIKGEPGI
+482 RSIKGESGI

-505 CVPSGVSISKVT
+505 CVPSGTTISKVT

-530 KKATIGGKEY
+530 KKATIGGNEY

>member
-15 VINNDLYV
+15 VIDNDLYV

-107 AGITVRA
+107 AGITVKA
-114 TSATGQNEDV
+114 TDGDV
-124 KLVYDSTKNAWTSN
+124 TLVYDGTKKAWTSN
-138 VPFDVTV
+138 VPFDVKV
-145 EGTVDSAKTAET
+145 GGTVDSAKTAET
-157 ASKVVHTLRNG
+157 ASKVAHTLRNG
-168 TGISTFTFDGSGE
+168 TGISAFMFDGSAE
-181 ATVSVDDKYI
+181 ATVSVDDAHIK
-191 QGVKVTAATNAD
+191 GVKVDAATSAD

-218 TAGDNVKF
+218 KAAGDVKF
-226 ADAEGQAVTEFD
+226 TDAEGQAVTEFD

-248 LTGITT
+248 LKG
-254 NVTAVAEKVTAL
+254 VTDSVAAVTEKVTTL
-266 EEKVDATKAATD
+266 EEKVDANKTAAD
-278 SALATAKTELEGK
+278 SALQGLEGK
-291 IDKKVSSVKP
+291 IDKKVSSVNP

-309 TTTAPTVSVK
+309 TTTPTVSVK

-382 YEFDGNEHIVTVNWT
+382 YEFDGNEHILTVNWA

-410 GTTNKPAG
+410 GTTSKPAG
-418 SGKNGSAT
+418 SGKNGSVT
-426 FAKRS
+426 VTKSS
-431 QGTTKYTVTAT
+431 QGTTTYTVTAT
-442 IDGKT
+442 IDGKS
-447 YTADVSANAYLP
+447 YTAKVSANAYLP

-482 KSIKGEPGI
+482 KSIKGQI
-491 TVKAPTGGD
+491 TVNAPTGED

-505 CVPSGVSISKVT
+505 CVPSGVTISKVT
-517 SAGFGTNLKTVET
+517 SAGFGVNLKTVET
-530 KKATIGGKEY
+530 KKATIGGNEY
-540 SYNCYRGVGLQTT
+540 SYSCYRGVGLQTT

>member
-23 TGSGKLIH
+23 TGSGSLIH
-31 GNLAGTASVAE
+31 GNLAGKASVAE

-92 DDKGNAASTR
+92 DGAGNAASTR
-102 AGADG
+102 ADANG
-107 AGITVRA
+107 AGITVKA
-114 TSATGQNEDV
+114 TDGDV
-124 KLVYDSTKNAWTSN
+124 TLVYDHTKNAWTSN
-138 VPFDVTV
+138 VPFDVAV

-157 ASKVVHTLRNG
+157 ASKVAHTLSNG
-168 TGISTFTFDGSGE
+168 TGISAFTFDGSAD
-181 ATVSVDDKYI
+181 ATVQVDDSHIKGI
-191 QGVKVTAATNAD
+191 KVTNAENAD

-218 TAGDNVKF
+218 TAAGDVEF
-226 ADAEGQAVTEFD
+226 IGAGGEPVTEFD

-248 LTGITT
+248 LTGVTGS
-254 NVTAVAEKVTAL
+254 VTAVTEKVTTL
-266 EEKVDATKAATD
+266 EAKVDANKTATD
-278 SALATAKTELEGK
+278 SALQGLEGK
-291 IDKKVSSVKP
+291 IDKKVDSVKP

-309 TTTAPTVSVK
+309 TTTPTVSVK

-373 VTAGAKDNT
+373 VTAGAKDTT
-382 YEFDGNEHIVTVNWT
+382 YEFDGNEHMVTVNWT

-426 FAKRS
+426 FTKSS
-431 QGTTKYTVTAT
+431 QGTTTYTVTAT
-442 IDGKT
+442 IDGKP
-447 YTADVSANAYLP
+447 YTATVSANAYLP

-473 NVVGLAIKQ
+473 NITGLAIKRQ
-482 KSIKGEPGI
+482 NIKAQI
-491 TVKAPTGGD
+491 TVNAPTGED

-505 CVPSGVSISKVT
+505 CVPSGVTISKVT
-517 SAGFGTNLKTVET
+517 SAGFGVNLKTVET

>member
-15 VINNDLYV
+15 VIDNDLYV

-102 AGADG
+102 ADADG
-107 AGITVRA
+107 AGITVKA
-114 TSATGQNEDV
+114 TDGDV
-124 KLVYDSTKNAWTSN
+124 TLVYDDTKKAWTSN

-145 EGTVDSAKTAET
+145 GGTVDSAKTAET
-157 ASKVVHTLRNG
+157 ASKVKHTLKNSS
-168 TGISTFTFDGSGE
+168 GISTFTFDGSAE
-181 ATVSVDDKYI
+181 ATVSVDDTYI
-191 QGVKVTAATNAD
+191 QGIKVNAATSAD

-218 TAGDNVKF
+218 TAAGDYVKLT
-226 ADAEGQAVTEFD
+226 DTGGQPVTEFD
-238 GSKNVTVKVD
+238 GSKDVAVKVD
-248 LTGITT
+248 LTVVEEA
-254 NVTAVAEKVTAL
+254 VTIINDKVDENKRFTDTAL
-266 EEKVDATKAATD
+266 LT
-278 SALATAKTELEGK
+278 LEGELN
-291 IDKKVSSVKP
+291 KKVVSINS

-373 VTAGAKDNT
+373 VTASATGNT
-382 YEFDGNEHIVTVNWT
+382 YEFDGNEHTVTISWT

-410 GTTNKPAG
+410 GTTSKPAG
-418 SGKNGSAT
+418 SGKNGSVT
-426 FAKRS
+426 FDKSS

-447 YTADVSANAYLP
+447 YTATVSANAYLP
-459 QFAGTSTAATAADL
+459 QFAGTSTAATVADL
-473 NVVGLAIKQ
+473 NVAGLAIKKQ
-482 KSIKGEPGI
+482 NLKAQQI
-491 TVKAPTGGD
+491 TVNAPTGED
-500 KYVWF
+500 KYIWF
-505 CVPSGVSISKVT
+505 CVPSGVTISKVT
-517 SAGFGTNLKTVET
+517 SAGFGVNLKTVET
-530 KKATIGGKEY
+530 KKATVGGKEY
-540 SYNCYRGVGLQTT
+540 NYSCYRGVGLQTT

>member
-15 VINNDLYV
+15 VIDNDLYV

-102 AGADG
+102 ADANG
-107 AGITVRA
+107 AGITVKA
-114 TSATGQNEDV
+114 TDGDV
-124 KLVYDSTKNAWTSN
+124 TLVYDHAKSAWTSN

-157 ASKVVHTLRNG
+157 ASKVAHTLRNG
-168 TGISTFTFDGSGE
+168 TGISTFTFDGSAE
-181 ATVSVDDKYI
+181 ATVSVDDAHI
-191 QGVKVTAATNAD
+191 QGVKVDAATSAD
-203 NATTAGTASKTVGKL
+203 NATTAETASKTVGKL
-218 TAGDNVKF
+218 TAEGDVKF
-226 ADAEGQAVTEFD
+226 TGADGQAVTEFD

-248 LTGITT
+248 LKG
-254 NVTAVAEKVTAL
+254 VTDSVAAVAGKVTTL
-266 EEKVDATKAATD
+266 EEKVDANKTATD
-278 SALATAKTELEGK
+278 TALQGLEGK
-291 IDKKVSSVKP
+291 VNGKVSSVNP

-309 TTTAPTVSVK
+309 TTTPTVSVK

-328 LDVTNGLK
+328 LDVTDGLK

-382 YEFDGNEHIVTVNWT
+382 YEFDGTEHLVTVNWT

-410 GTTNKPAG
+410 GTTSKPAG

-426 FAKRS
+426 FTKRS
-431 QGTTKYTVTAT
+431 QGTTTYTVTAT
-442 IDGKT
+442 IDGKP
-447 YTADVSANAYLP
+447 YTAKVSANAYLP

-473 NVVGLAIKQ
+473 NVVGLAIKKQ
-482 KSIKGEPGI
+482 NLKAQQI
-491 TVKAPTGGD
+491 TVNAPTGED

-505 CVPSGVSISKVT
+505 CVPSGVTISKVT
-517 SAGFGTNLKTVET
+517 SAGFGVNLKTVET

>member
-15 VINNDLYV
+15 VIDNDLYV
-23 TGSGKLIH
+23 TGSGSLIH

-102 AGADG
+102 ADANG
-107 AGITVRA
+107 AGITVKA
-114 TSATGQNEDV
+114 TDGDV
-124 KLVYDSTKNAWTSN
+124 TLVYDHTKNAWTSN

-157 ASKVVHTLRNG
+157 ASKVAHTLRNG
-168 TGISTFTFDGSGE
+168 AGISTFTFDGSAE
-181 ATVSVDDKYI
+181 ATVSVDDSHIKK
-191 QGVKVTAATNAD
+191 VKVDAAANAD
-203 NATTAGTASKTVGKL
+203 TATTAGTASKTVGKL
-218 TAGDNVKF
+218 KPAGDVKF
-226 ADAEGQAVTEFD
+226 TDADGQAVTEFD

-248 LTGITT
+248 LTG
-254 NVTAVAEKVTAL
+254 VSGSVAAVAGKVTTL
-266 EEKVDATKAATD
+266 EAKVDANKTATD
-278 SALATAKTELEGK
+278 TALQGLEGK
-291 IDKKVSSVKP
+291 IDKKVSSVNP
-301 GSAINVTG
+301 GSAISVTG
-309 TTTAPTVSVK
+309 TTTPTVSVK

-382 YEFDGNEHIVTVNWT
+382 YEFDGNEHLVTVNWT

-410 GTTNKPAG
+410 GTTSKPAG
-418 SGKNGSAT
+418 SGKNGSVT
-426 FAKRS
+426 FTKSS
-431 QGTTKYTVTAT
+431 QGTTTYTVTAT
-442 IDGKT
+442 IDGKP
-447 YTADVSANAYLP
+447 YTAKVSANAYLP

-473 NVVGLAIKQ
+473 NITGLAIKKQ
-482 KSIKGEPGI
+482 NLKAQQI
-491 TVKAPTGGD
+491 TVNAPTGED

-505 CVPSGVSISKVT
+505 CVPSGVTISKVT
-517 SAGFGTNLKTVET
+517 SAGFGVNLKTVET

>member
-23 TGSGKLIH
+23 TGSGSLIH

-85 KNIDLNV
+85 KNIELNV
-92 DDKGNAASTR
+92 DDTGSAASTR
-102 AGADG
+102 ADANG
-107 AGITVRA
+107 AGITVKA
-114 TSATGQNEDV
+114 TDGDV
-124 KLVYDSTKNAWTSN
+124 TLVYDHTKNAWTSN
-138 VPFDVTV
+138 VPFDVAV

-157 ASKVVHTLRNG
+157 ASKVAHTLKNG
-168 TGISTFTFDGSGE
+168 TGISTFTFDGSAE
-181 ATVSVDDKYI
+181 ATVSVDDAHIK
-191 QGVKVTAATNAD
+191 GVKVDAAKDAD

-218 TAGDNVKF
+218 TAAGNVKF
-226 ADAEGQAVTEFD
+226 ADAEGQPVTEFN
-238 GSKNVTVKVD
+238 GSKDVTVNVD
-248 LTGITT
+248 LTE
-254 NVTAVAEKVTAL
+254 VAEVVTAL
-266 EEKVDATKAATD
+266 DA
-278 SALATAKTELEGK
+278 K
-291 IDKKVSSVKP
+291 IDVTTTGLLKLEEEVNKKVVSVSA
-301 GSAINVTG
+301 GSAIAVGG
-309 TTTAPTVSVK
+309 TATAPTVSVK

-328 LDVTNGLK
+328 LDVTDGLK

-373 VTAGAKDNT
+373 VTADAKGNT
-382 YEFDGNEHIVTVNWT
+382 YEFDGNEHTVTVNWT

-410 GTTNKPAG
+410 GTTSKPAG
-418 SGKNGSAT
+418 SGENGSVT
-426 FAKRS
+426 FTKSS
-431 QGTTKYTVTAT
+431 QGTTTYTVTAT
-442 IDGKT
+442 IDGKS
-447 YTADVSANAYLP
+447 YTARVSANAYLP
-459 QFAGTSTAATAADL
+459 QFAGTSTAATVADL
-473 NVVGLAIKQ
+473 NVAGLAIKKQ
-482 KSIKGEPGI
+482 SIKGQI
-491 TVKAPTGGD
+491 TVNAPTGED

-505 CVPSGVSISKVT
+505 CVPSGVTISKVT
-517 SAGFGTNLKTVET
+517 SAGFGVNLKTVET
-530 KKATIGGKEY
+530 KKATIGGNEY
-540 SYNCYRGVGLQTT
+540 NYSCYRGVGLQTT

>member
-15 VINNDLYV
+15 VIDNDLYV

-31 GNLAGTASVAE
+31 GNLAGKASVAE

-75 TGTENLRVKD
+75 TGAENLRVKD
-85 KNIDLNV
+85 KNIELNV
-92 DDKGNAASTR
+92 DDKGNAASSR
-102 AGADG
+102 ADADG
-107 AGITVRA
+107 AGITVKA
-114 TSATGQNEDV
+114 TDGDV
-124 KLVYDSTKNAWTSN
+124 TLAYDHTKNAWTSN

-145 EGTVDSAKTAET
+145 GGTVDSAKTAET
-157 ASKVVHTLRNG
+157 ASKVAHTIKSG
-168 TGISTFTFDGSGE
+168 TGISTFTFDGSAE
-181 ATVSVDDKYI
+181 AVVSVDDAHIK
-191 QGVKVTAATNAD
+191 GVKVDAAKNAD

-218 TAGDNVKF
+218 TVAGDVQF
-226 ADAEGQAVTEFD
+226 TDAAGQAVKEFD
-238 GSKNVTVKVD
+238 GSKDVTVKVD
-248 LTGITT
+248 LTG
-254 NVTAVAEKVTAL
+254 VTDTVATIVDDVTGLAT
-266 EEKVDATKAATD
+266 KVDANEAAI
-278 SALATAKTELEGK
+278 SATYGVLQRLDGK
-291 IDKKVSSVKP
+291 INEKVSSVNP

-309 TTTAPTVSVK
+309 TTTTPTVSVK

-328 LDVTNGLK
+328 LDVTDGLK
-336 ANLSADAA
+336 ASLSADAA

-373 VTAGAKDNT
+373 VTAGAAGST
-382 YEFDGNEHIVTVNWT
+382 YEFDGNKHTVTVEWE

-410 GTTNKPAG
+410 GTTSKSAG
-418 SGKNGSAT
+418 SGKNGSVT
-426 FAKRS
+426 FTKSS
-431 QGTTKYTVTAT
+431 QGSTTYTVTAT
-442 IDGKT
+442 IGGKP
-447 YTADVSANAYLP
+447 YTANAYANAYLP

-473 NVVGLAIKQ
+473 NITGLAIKKQ
-482 KSIKGEPGI
+482 NIKGQI
-491 TVKAPTGGD
+491 TVNAPTGED

-505 CVPSGVSISKVT
+505 CVPSGVTISKVT

-540 SYNCYRGVGLQTT
+540 SYNCYRGIGLQTT

>member
-15 VINNDLYV
+15 VIDNDLYV

-49 IVIGSTEATHSLTV
+49 IVIGSTAATHSLTV

-75 TGTENLRVKD
+75 TGTQNLRVKD

-92 DDKGNAASTR
+92 DDKGSAASTR
-102 AGADG
+102 ADADG
-107 AGITVRA
+107 AGITVKA
-114 TSATGQNEDV
+114 TDGDV
-124 KLVYDSTKNAWTSN
+124 TLVYDSTKNAWTSN

-145 EGTVDSAKTAET
+145 GGTVDSAKTAET
-157 ASKVVHTLRNG
+157 ASKVAHTLKNG
-168 TGISTFTFDGSGE
+168 TGISTFTFDGSAE
-181 ATVSVDDKYI
+181 ATVQVDDSHIKGI
-191 QGVKVTAATNAD
+191 KVTNAENAD

-218 TAGDNVKF
+218 KPAGDVKF
-226 ADAEGQAVTEFD
+226 TDAEGQAVTEFD

-248 LTGITT
+248 LTGVSSSVAA
-254 NVTAVAEKVTAL
+254 VTEKVTTL
-266 EEKVDATKAATD
+266 EAKVDANKSATD
-278 SALATAKTELEGK
+278 TALQTLE
-291 IDKKVSSVKP
+291 DKVNEKVGSIKP
-301 GSAINVTG
+301 GSAISVTG
-309 TTTAPTVSVK
+309 TTTPTVSVK

-382 YEFDGNEHIVTVNWT
+382 YEFDGNEHLVTVNWT

-410 GTTNKPAG
+410 GTTSKSAG
-418 SGKNGSAT
+418 SGKNGSVT
-426 FAKRS
+426 FTKSS
-431 QGTTKYTVTAT
+431 QGTTTYTVTAT
-442 IDGKT
+442 IDGKP
-447 YTADVSANAYLP
+447 YTAKVSANAYLP

-482 KSIKGEPGI
+482 QNIKTQI
-491 TVKAPTGGD
+491 TVNAPTGED

-505 CVPSGVSISKVT
+505 CVPSGVTISKVT
-517 SAGFGTNLKTVET
+517 SAGFGVNLKTVET

>member
-15 VINNDLYV
+15 VIDNDLYV
-23 TGSGKLIH
+23 TGSGSLIH
-31 GNLAGTASVAE
+31 GNLAGKASVAE

-92 DDKGNAASTR
+92 DDKGNAASDR
-102 AGADG
+102 AGANG

-124 KLVYDSTKNAWTSN
+124 TLVYDDTKKAWTSN
-138 VPFDVTV
+138 VPFDVAV
-145 EGTVDSAKTAET
+145 EGTVDRAKTAET
-157 ASKVVHTLRNG
+157 ASKVAHTLSNG
-168 TGISTFTFDGSGE
+168 TGISTFTFDGSAE
-181 ATVSVDDKYI
+181 AVVSVDDAHI
-191 QGVKVTAATNAD
+191 QGVKVTNAENAD

-218 TAGDNVKF
+218 TAGDNVEF
-226 ADAEGQAVTEFD
+226 TGAGEEPVTEFD
-238 GSKNVTVKVD
+238 GSKNVTVKVNLKGVTD
-248 LTGITT
+248 SVTEVT
-254 NVTAVAEKVTAL
+254 NKVTTL
-266 EEKVDATKAATD
+266 EAKVDANKTATD
-278 SALATAKTELEGK
+278 SALQGLEGK
-291 IDKKVSSVKP
+291 IDKKVDSVKP

-309 TTTAPTVSVK
+309 TTTPTVSVK

-328 LDVTNGLK
+328 LDVTDGLK

-351 PVQNKVVTEKINALW
+351 PVQNKVVTEKINVLW

-382 YEFDGNEHIVTVNWT
+382 YEFDGNEHMVTVNWT

-418 SGKNGSAT
+418 SGKDGSVT
-426 FAKRS
+426 FTKSS

-442 IDGKT
+442 IDGKS
-447 YTADVSANAYLP
+447 YTATVSANAYLP

-473 NVVGLAIKQ
+473 NVVELAIKKQ
-482 KSIKGEPGI
+482 NLKAQQI
-491 TVKAPTGGD
+491 TVNAPTGED

-505 CVPSGVSISKVT
+505 CVPSGVTISKVT
-517 SAGFGTNLKTVET
+517 SAGFGVNLKTVET

-540 SYNCYRGVGLQTT
+540 NYNCYRGVGLQTT